1 MRTRRALS
9 ARHGAAPPVAG
20 PGTQRSAQV
29 VSLVVPALVV
39 AALLAGVI
47 RIQAGVESAAA
58 SVTSALPLVF
68 AFLAGM
74 VASVNPCGF
83 VMLPTYVSYHLGTEE
98 EGFYRRPAVERTA
111 RALLLGAA
119 ATGGFVLVA
128 AAVGIVVAAGGQWLT
143 ASFRFFGAALGLV
156 LAALGLWLLLGR
168 GKLAIL
174 AASRVHVTPRRNLGN
189 VFAFGAAYSISSLS
203 CTLPIFLAIVGIGLG
218 TRGVGAAFGQFM
230 GYALGMGTVLIAVT
244 VGAALFR
251 GAVARWLRGSM
262 LAISRASAMF
272 LLGAGLYL
280 LYYWVVFAN
289 SFGWFGR

>member
-1 MRTRRALS
+1 MRVRDAPDLHLLSPRYRR
-9 ARHGAAPPVAG
+9 
-20 PGTQRSAQV
+20 
-29 VSLVVPALVV
+29 
-39 AALLAGVI
+39 
-47 RIQAGVESAAA
+47 
-58 SVTSALPLVF
+58 
-68 AFLAGM
+68 
-74 VASVNPCGF
+74 
-83 VMLPTYVSYHLGTEE
+83 
-98 EGFYRRPAVERTA
+98 EGFYRRSLLERTA
-111 RALLLGAA
+111 RGLLLGVA
-119 ATGGFVLVA
+119 ATGGFILVA

-143 ASFRFFGAALGLV
+143 ATFRFFGALLGLV
-156 LAALGLWLLLGR
+156 LAGLGLWLLVGR

-218 TRGVGAAFGQFM
+218 TEGLGASFAQFM

-272 LLGAGLYL
+272 LVGAGAYL

-289 SFGWFGR
+289 AFGWFSR

>member
-1 MRTRRALS
+1 M
-9 ARHGAAPPVAG
+9 
-20 PGTQRSAQV
+20 
-29 VSLVVPALVV
+29 
-39 AALLAGVI
+39 
-47 RIQAGVESAAA
+47 
-58 SVTSALPLVF
+58 
-68 AFLAGM
+68 
-74 VASVNPCGF
+74 
-83 VMLPTYVSYHLGTEE
+83 
-98 EGFYRRPAVERTA
+98 
-111 RALLLGAA
+111 A
-119 ATGGFVLVA
+119 ATGGFILVA

-143 ASFRFFGAALGLV
+143 ATFRFFGALLGLV
-156 LAALGLWLLLGR
+156 LAGVGLWLLVGR

-218 TRGVGAAFGQFM
+218 TEGLGASFAQFM
-230 GYALGMGTVLIAVT
+230 VYALGMGTVLIAVT

-272 LLGAGLYL
+272 LVGAGAYL

-289 SFGWFGR
+289 AFGWFSR